1 MALIEILP
9 DQMWHATQAVRF
21 GPVSVDTRMTIVRLP
36 DRSLWVHSPI
46 HPDNELAAAIRARGN
61 VAHVVAPNRSH
72 HLHFIDFLE
81 AFPGARGFVPPGV
94 GDKRPDLAGYPAISP
109 CDMPWSEALEGVF
122 IAGLPM
128 LNETA
133 WYHPSSGTLILSDLL
148 FFIGAGKSLLPR
160 TLARMLGVHK
170 RLAMSRTM
178 RMLVKDKA
186 AFAQS
191 IAALR
196 DYDIRRVIVAHDQ
209 IVETN
214 AASQFAAAF
223 RWLAP

>member
-9 DQMWHATQAVRF
+9 DLMWHATRAVRF

-46 HPDNELAAAIRARGN
+46 QPDEGLAAAIRAHGK
-61 VAHVVAPNRSH
+61 VAYVVAPNRSH
-72 HLHFIDFLE
+72 HSHFLDFLE
-81 AFPGARGFVPPGV
+81 AFPGALGFVPPGM
-94 GDKRPDLAGYPAISP
+94 GDKRPDLASYPETGP
-109 CDMPWSEALEGVF
+109 CGMPWSQALEGVF
-122 IAGLPM
+122 IAGLPI

-160 TLARMLGVHK
+160 TLARMLGVDR

-178 RMLVKDKA
+178 RMRVKDKA

-191 IAALR
+191 VAALR
-196 DYDIRRVIVAHDQ
+196 SYDIRRIILAHDQ
-209 IVETN
+209 IVETG

-223 RWLAP
+223 RWLDP